1 MLRRELEAASVAT
14 LILHDCR
21 EEHEYI
27 AALCKWIYILT
38 FAENNLCL
46 AFECLLDALECIYS
60 AFASPTA
67 TATAIVAK
75 AKLVSS
81 RTIDTDLLDLVY
93 VKRKDAVILEKGHA
107 LAGCLFGKSSM
118 LVATDNVI
126 RLLLVYVRL
135 LEKTELE
142 LDLEDT
148 TYRLI
153 DCFLADL
160 ARLYE
165 VEESVM
171 SIHELKVETIVY
183 THCKCIFVRFCHIV
197 TFVDEAYC
205 TVVTYNVSVKSPLV
219 LKDVIEEL
227 AVSTDRNTIDRVI
240 R

>member
-1 MLRRELEAASVAT
+1 MLRRELETASVAT

-46 AFECLLDALECIYS
+46 TFECLLDTFERIYS
-60 AFASPTA
+60 AFASPTT

-75 AKLVSS
+75 AELVSS
-81 RTIDTDLLDLVY
+81 WTIDTDLLDLVY
-93 VKRKDAVILEKGHA
+93 IKRKDTVILEKGHA
-107 LAGCLFGKSSM
+107 LTCCLFCKFSV
-118 LVATDNVI
+118 LLTTNNLCCV
-126 RLLLVYVRL
+126 LLVYVRL

-142 LDLEDT
+142 LDLEDA

-171 SIHELKVETIVY
+171 SSHELKVETIVY
-183 THCKCIFVRFCHIV
+183 THCKCIFVCLCHIV

-205 TVVTYNVSVKSPLV
+205 TVVTYNVSVKAPLI
-219 LKDVIEEL
+219 LKDVIEEF
-227 AVSTDRNTIDRVI
+227 AVGAYRHSIDRVV
-240 R
+240 